1 MLKFFEITNT
11 AFLIGSYPLSYLE
24 LTGTVVGLIAVWLA
38 ARQKIISWPLGLINV
53 SCFFVLFYQVRLYSD
68 VFLQFYFFIMN
79 IYGWVIWH
87 KQKQEDEPPA
97 RLQNRQRILL
107 SVLIVLVSILLGFVV
122 SKIHWLL
129 PSMFPKQAA
138 HPYPDAFIAVAS
150 MVAQVLLAR
159 RVFENWFVW
168 AVVNIVCVFVFY
180 AQGIYLVAAEY
191 VLFFLISLQGI
202 FRWKKVTNTF
212 S

>member
-24 LTGTVVGLIAVWLA
+24 LTGTVFGLIAVWLA

-68 VFLQFYFFIMN
+68 MFLQFYFFIMN
-79 IYGWVIWH
+79 IYGWIIWH

-107 SVLIVLVSILLGFVV
+107 SVLIVLVSILLGFIV

-129 PSMFPKQAA
+129 PSVFPKQAA
-138 HPYPDAFIAVAS
+138 HPYPDAFIAVSS